1 MTHTNSL
8 FTEPDLSSWGAVR
21 PEPEQILI
29 PEAIEVPGIWNDE
42 GGLTVGEL
50 DGKHYWAMEGYDSN
64 GWQEIPEYLYR
75 ALVRFVHAAEREGTQ

>member
-8 FTEPDLSSWGAVR
+8 FTEPDLSSWVAVR

-42 GGLTVGEL
+42 DGFMLGEL
-50 DGKHYWAMEGYDSN
+50 DGKHYWAMDGYGSN
-64 GWQEIPEYLYR
+64 GWQEIPAYLYH
-75 ALVRFVHAAEREGTQ
+75 ALVRFSQEGAQ

>member
-29 PEAIEVPGIWNDE
+29 HGAIEVPGIWNDE
-42 GGLTVGEL
+42 GGFMLGEL
-50 DGKHYWAMEGYDSN
+50 DGKYYWQMDGLGSN
-64 GWQEIPEYLYR
+64 GWQEIPAYLYH
-75 ALVRFVHAAEREGTQ
+75 ALVRFSQEGAQ

>member
-8 FTEPDLSSWGAVR
+8 FTEPDLSSWVAVR

-42 GGLTVGEL
+42 GGFMLGEL
-50 DGKHYWAMEGYDSN
+50 DGKYYWQMDGLGSN
-64 GWQEIPEYLYR
+64 GWQEIPAYLYH
-75 ALVRFVHAAEREGTQ
+75 ALVRFSQEGAQ